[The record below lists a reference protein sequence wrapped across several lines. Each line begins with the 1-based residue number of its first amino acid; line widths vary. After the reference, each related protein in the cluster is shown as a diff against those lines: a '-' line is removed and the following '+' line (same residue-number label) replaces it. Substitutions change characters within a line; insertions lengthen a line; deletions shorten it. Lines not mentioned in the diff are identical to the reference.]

1 MRGRPI
7 MIRRVGIAWL
17 VSPWQDLQPHDAGEE
32 RCGQKTKCAR
42 SKIGQTRCL
51 LLWISDSPFRIIDG
65 GSCSISLVV
74 NQSLGASFA
83 HTPWPRTSLP
93 SQWLSR
99 RALHI
104 VYTQPENMFCL
115 GTRNMPPFKDWV
127 IFFFIWCKAATV
139 CTTWF
144 NIQNK
149 LLLSGKFFWLHWP
162 LIPHPGGRRCLH
174 MLTSKAYTHEVNI
187 LDRREDTWARLL
199 IGLQWAF
206 SRHIASSRIYEIR
219 GCYV

>member
-1 MRGRPI
+1 M
-7 MIRRVGIAWL
+7 
-17 VSPWQDLQPHDAGEE
+17 
-32 RCGQKTKCAR
+32 
-42 SKIGQTRCL
+42 L
-51 LLWISDSPFRIIDG
+51 LLWISGSPFRIIDG

-74 NQSLGASFA
+74 NQSVGASLT

-127 IFFFIWCKAATV
+127 ICFSSDV
-139 CTTWF
+139 RLYHLCTTWF

-149 LLLSGKFFWLHWP
+149 LLLSGKFFRLHWP
-162 LIPHPGGRRCLH
+162 LIPHPGGGEALSAYVDKHSLH
-174 MLTSKAYTHEVNI
+174 
-187 LDRREDTWARLL
+187 TWGEYFGEGVRVH
-199 IGLQWAF
+199 GLAF
-206 SRHIASSRIYEIR
+206 
-219 GCYV
+219 

>member
-1 MRGRPI
+1 MQQEVGCNSDASFWGKCSKKRKCTSCCAMSGRPI

-17 VSPWQDLQPHDAGEE
+17 VSPWQDLHPHDAGED
-32 RCGQKTKCAR
+32 RCGQKTKWAR

-51 LLWISDSPFRIIDG
+51 LLWISDSPFRITDG

-74 NQSLGASFA
+74 NQSLT

-115 GTRNMPPFKDWV
+115 GTRNIPPFKDWV
-127 IFFFIWCKAATV
+127 IYISSDARLPEFAPPDVISRTSYFCQVNSSGCIGRLFLIQGGGAV
-139 CTTWF
+139 CICWQAQPTHMRW
-144 NIQNK
+144 I
-149 LLLSGKFFWLHWP
+149 FWR
-162 LIPHPGGRRCLH
+162 GGRIH
-174 MLTSKAYTHEVNI
+174 
-187 LDRREDTWARLL
+187 
-199 IGLQWAF
+199 GLAF
-206 SRHIASSRIYEIR
+206 
-219 GCYV
+219 

>member
-1 MRGRPI
+1 MSGPPI

-17 VSPWQDLQPHDAGEE
+17 VSPWQDLHPHDAGED

-51 LLWISDSPFRIIDG
+51 PLWISNSPFRIIDG

-74 NQSLGASFA
+74 NQSVGSSLT

-99 RALHI
+99 RGLHI

-127 IFFFIWCKAATV
+127 ICF
-139 CTTWF
+139 
-144 NIQNK
+144 
-149 LLLSGKFFWLHWP
+149 S
-162 LIPHPGGRRCLH
+162 
-174 MLTSKAYTHEVNI
+174 S
-187 LDRREDTWARLL
+187 DARLPQFVPPDL
-199 IGLQWAF
+199 ISRTSYFCQVNSSGCIDRLFLIQGEALSAYVDKHSLHTWGEYFGEEGGNMGSPFNWAAVCIQH
-206 SRHIASSRIYEIR
+206 RH
-219 GCYV
+219 CFQ

>member
-1 MRGRPI
+1 MSGRPI

-17 VSPWQDLQPHDAGEE
+17 VSPWQDLHPHDAGED

-51 LLWISDSPFRIIDG
+51 PPWISNSPFRIIDG

-74 NQSLGASFA
+74 NQSVGASLT

-99 RALHI
+99 RGLHI

-115 GTRNMPPFKDWV
+115 GTRNMPPFKDW
-127 IFFFIWCKAATV
+127 IV
-139 CTTWF
+139 CFSSDARLPQFVPPDLISRTSYF
-144 NIQNK
+144 CQVNSSGCIDRLFLIQ
-149 LLLSGKFFWLHWP
+149 
-162 LIPHPGGRRCLH
+162 GGRRCLH
-174 MLTSKAYTHEVNI
+174 MLTSTAYTHEVNI
-187 LDRREDTWARLL
+187 LERREDTWARLL
-199 IGLQWAF
+199 IGLQCAF
-206 SRHIASSRIYEIR
+206 STDIASSRIYEIS
-219 GCYV
+219 GCCV